1 MSTNKA
7 IDVVKR
13 TPKRKAEAFQRT
25 KLHYSVKAACLSVR
39 GPSGEADDVANKV
52 CDAVLIW
59 LEERPEITSNDLRRV
74 AAKHLKRYRPDAAYS
89 YENHHFTI

>member
-1 MSTNKA
+1 MTGKA

-13 TPKRKAEAFQRT
+13 SPKRSTESFQRD

-39 GPSGEADDVANKV
+39 GPQGEAEDVASNV
-52 CDAVLIW
+52 CDAVIIW

-74 AAKHLKRYRPDAAYS
+74 AAKHLQKYRPDAAYS